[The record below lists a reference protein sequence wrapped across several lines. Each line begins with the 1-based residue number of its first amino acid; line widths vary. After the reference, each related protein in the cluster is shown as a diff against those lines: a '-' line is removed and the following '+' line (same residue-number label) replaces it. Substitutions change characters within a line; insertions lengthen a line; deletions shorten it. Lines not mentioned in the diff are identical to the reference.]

1 MGSDDKLVRTKKVWP
16 QYYNQEARWFEVQ
29 QVFDSLLANVPAPK
43 ILKASCGSASHY
55 QFKPSAELVGIDI
68 SQEQLDHNKTLS
80 KKILGDIQ
88 TYDLS
93 KFSFDVII
101 CHFVLEHLDDPE
113 KALANF
119 VRGLSHRG
127 IIVIVAPNLFSLV
140 GVVTKFTPF
149 WFHRFARRILS
160 HNKRMNTIN
169 NERFPTPF
177 RLSMTPQRVML
188 FARRNGLKVRYI
200 RMYEGWLSWLLRRK
214 SKLAMVFFKT
224 LQVLVKVF
232 TLGKL
237 DILIE
242 TYTMILERNSQAPNS
257 IRLA

>member
-1 MGSDDKLVRTKKVWP
+1 MPMYFFCINVIECSWFRKSTGCPHSSIQEILRSSTKR
-16 QYYNQEARWFEVQ
+16 N
-29 QVFDSLLANVPAPK
+29 
-43 ILKASCGSASHY
+43 G
-55 QFKPSAELVGIDI
+55 
-68 SQEQLDHNKTLS
+68 LS

-160 HNKRMNTIN
+160 HNKRMDTIN

-257 IRLA
+257 IRLAWFKGSNTPFRAATCP